1 MAPREEGGGGLL
13 LPTEGVE
20 AGASEAAEAGA
31 LGSRSLSSLCWSWGR
46 GWRGSLVGGLRLSG
60 TEETDTVKGRRDVVW
75 KGMPSRRWSR
85 RIKSR
90 TSLKG
95 NVWVP

>member
-1 MAPREEGGGGLL
+1 MLAEEVA
-13 LPTEGVE
+13 E
-20 AGASEAAEAGA
+20 GASEPAEAGA
-31 LGSRSLSSLCWSWGR
+31 IGSRSVSWWCWSAGR
-46 GWRGSLVGGLRLSG
+46 GWRGSLVGAFRLSG

>member
-1 MAPREEGGGGLL
+1 MLAGD
-13 LPTEGVE
+13 VE
-20 AGASEAAEAGA
+20 AGASEPAEAGA
-31 LGSRSLSSLCWSWGR
+31 LGRRSLSSLCWWSGR
-46 GWRGSLVGGLRLSG
+46 GRRGSLGGGGLRLLG